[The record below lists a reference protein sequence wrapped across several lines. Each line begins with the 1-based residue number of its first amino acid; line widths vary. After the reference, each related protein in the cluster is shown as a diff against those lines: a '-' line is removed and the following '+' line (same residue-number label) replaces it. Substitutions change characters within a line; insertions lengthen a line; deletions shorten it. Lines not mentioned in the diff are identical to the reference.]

1 MKDPIET
8 MNGNGRKP
16 WIIDTTLRDGEQAPG
31 VVFSPDEKKAI
42 ARKLADAGIDELE
55 IGYPAISPEERQVI
69 REIVSMRLPARLTSW
84 ARAKEK
90 DIECAKAA
98 GTEGIHISLPVSD
111 LYLRLMEKDYDWVR
125 RQLETLVP
133 EARKHFDFVSVGG
146 QDATRTSPD
155 ILDRF
160 VTDAFECGADR
171 VRIADTVGIATPSGI
186 TRTIHRL
193 KSTAPVAIEFHAH
206 NDLGMATA
214 NAFSAIEAG
223 CDAVSVSATGLGE
236 RAGNAALEELALA
249 LKLSGT
255 CRTSIRTDLLHELCR
270 TVASAANRTIE
281 DQKPVIGAS
290 VFRHESGIHCNA
302 LLKHPLSYQPFLPGE
317 IGKENYEFVIGKH
330 SGSAA
335 IQHVLA
341 ACGIVVDRRQAGKL
355 LGPVRIAADRKKSG
369 LSPAELEHIYKQCL
383 ANPQDTCRS

>member
-1 MKDPIET
+1 
-8 MNGNGRKP
+8 MNSHERKP

-31 VVFSPDEKKAI
+31 VVFSKSEKKTI
-42 ARKLADAGIDELE
+42 ARKLAEAGIDELE
-55 IGYPAISPEERQVI
+55 IGYPAISPEERRVI

-84 ARAKEK
+84 ARAKKE
-90 DIECAKAA
+90 DIEHAKATGA
-98 GTEGIHISLPVSD
+98 EGVHISFPVSG

-133 EARKHFDFVSVGG
+133 EARKHFGFVSVGG
-146 QDATRTSPD
+146 QDATRATPE

-160 VTDAFECGADR
+160 VTDAFECGAER
-171 VRIADTVGIATPSGI
+171 VRIADTVGIATPFGI
-186 TRTIHRL
+186 ARTISRL
-193 KSTAPVAIEFHAH
+193 KSAAPVALEFHAH

-214 NAFSAIEAG
+214 NAFCAIEAG

-236 RAGNAALEELALA
+236 RAGNAALEEVALA

-255 CRTSIRTDLLHELCR
+255 RRTSIRTDLLHELCR

-281 DQKPVIGAS
+281 DQKAVIGAS

-317 IGKENYEFVIGKH
+317 IGKKSHEFVIGKH

-341 ACGIVVDRRQAGKL
+341 ACGIVIDRGQAGKL
-355 LGPVRIAADRKKSG
+355 LGPVRVAADMKKSG
-369 LSPAELEHIYKQCL
+369 LSSAELEDIYKQYL
-383 ANPQDTCRS
+383 ANTLDTCKS